1 MSKQS
6 YVYIIHCKDLNTI
19 KIGYSDNPFA
29 RLSQLQMGNSSE
41 LSIISIFKGG
51 LEEESELHNIFKLNS
66 VRGEWFS
73 VDDDLIAELVS
84 YQSEKVSVS
93 LGSSYNYDNDDVDY
107 LKDKVD
113 TLSKALNNVMSFL
126 DGQVTYLEQNKKVLR
141 EVSER
146 IFGVSTKLS
155 EEDCIKELTKLLNQ
169 PA

>member
-51 LEEESELHNIFKLNS
+51 LEEESVLHKILKLNS

-73 VDDDLIAELVS
+73 VDDELIAELVS
-84 YQSEKVSVS
+84 YQSEKVSES
-93 LGSSYNYDNDDVDY
+93 LGSNYNSTENEVEF
-107 LKDKVD
+107 LRDK
-113 TLSKALNNVMSFL
+113 LNSLLEMSQTNL
-126 DGQVTYLEQNKKVLR
+126 TNQAIYLEEYRKMFRNISFKV
-141 EVSER
+141 
-146 IFGVSTKLS
+146 FGISTELS
-155 EEDCIKELTKLLNQ
+155 DEEHMRELTRLLNKL
-169 PA
+169 A